1 MRFLVSVAVITSPL
15 VCLLAVFMLD
25 DAAAGKPPGPSS
37 ARSSDPLITGSLD
50 PGPARILPNTLGR
63 WRTSLRLTPEQSAA
77 WVRLEPGTAR
87 ALATAPGLSRE
98 ICAGQSGGVRRS
110 EEVPPALV
118 ARLSERQARFAPL
131 QQAWSEFERGL
142 SPRQARRYRSQIAPR
157 LEAAF
162 APLGGSDRCPTGR
175 AGLHSA
181 SRSAR
186 AGP

>member
-1 MRFLVSVAVITSPL
+1 MRARAARDGGLFAAQRPPYRQSAASAVHRQ
-15 VCLLAVFMLD
+15 
-25 DAAAGKPPGPSS
+25 PGRHRADHP
-37 ARSSDPLITGSLD
+37 D